1 MGKRN
6 GSRKRIMTLE
16 EYIQMKE
23 FTAIGH
29 DYYEDA
35 GGAIYHETNII
46 DEMLAE
52 YPEEADDS

>member
-1 MGKRN
+1 
-6 GSRKRIMTLE
+6 MTLE

-23 FTAIGH
+23 FKAIGH

-52 YPEEADDS
+52 YPEETDDS